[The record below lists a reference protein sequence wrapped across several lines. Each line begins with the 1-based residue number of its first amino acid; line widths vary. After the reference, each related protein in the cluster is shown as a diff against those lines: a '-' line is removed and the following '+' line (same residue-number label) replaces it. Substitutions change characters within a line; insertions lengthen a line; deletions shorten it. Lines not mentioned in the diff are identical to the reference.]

1 MSFDSGVLIHG
12 GVDVAGVDAAYRASM
27 DLRNRVVNNVRYRC
41 ELGYRLHK
49 QYANMNQ
56 QQQQGCYG
64 VDGMPLPMPMIS
76 ANLNVYIPP
85 PQQQQDVYAQGYAAM
100 GAGTAYQMPQQF
112 APPIQHQQQAE
123 QNYASSQ
130 VPQQQQYP
138 QHQQQR
144 QNPQQQMPRQGQAAP
159 APSYNQQENA
169 PAPAPTAYPSAYS
182 LASYSFSPTAMVS
195 SILGSN
201 RSPTAYELH
210 QLHQLQT
217 HSAMCTPHSTPRN
230 ASVPAQGHQ
239 GQYGYSYTMPMN
251 ATSLLIQQQQQQQQQ
266 HVPVTPMYSQQHQ
279 GQYISHP
286 YQFQYYPS
294 SANSTPTNARHDG
307 NLRTRSM
314 STDAGSY
321 SAASMMMPMPT
332 VVVMPMQ
339 PPQQQQQTY
348 NQNYSSAPPQ
358 QQQYLNSPAQGQ
370 QSGSHTPG
378 KAYSPSTP
386 RGSCSEY
393 FAATKG
399 LDLSINTMPPSMH
412 PAYDMTAAVLQGS
425 AENTP
430 KSIYTTRKTT
440 PGARRQMYDMRQAD
454 IRQQQLQ
461 HQHQAHMNSSA
472 GPQNMQQQQQAGK
485 APSRRNSN
493 ESIGT
498 TSLFLGSSGE
508 DSGPEVRS
516 SVETDVGTMKHP
528 PVEGQVN

>member
-85 PQQQQDVYAQGYAAM
+85 PPQQQDVYAQGYAAM
-100 GAGTAYQMPQQF
+100 GAGTAYQMPQQQF
-112 APPIQHQQQAE
+112 APPIQQHHQ
-123 QNYASSQ
+123 
-130 VPQQQQYP
+130 QQQQYP

-144 QNPQQQMPRQGQAAP
+144 QHPQQQQMPRQGQVAS

-169 PAPAPTAYPSAYS
+169 PAPAPAAYPSAYS

-230 ASVPAQGHQ
+230 VSVPAQGHQ
-239 GQYGYSYTMPMN
+239 GQYGYSYRMPMN
-251 ATSLLIQQQQQQQQQ
+251 ATSLFIQQQQQQQQQQ

-279 GQYISHP
+279 GQYISPP

-339 PPQQQQQTY
+339 PSQQQQAY
-348 NQNYSSAPPQ
+348 NQNYSSAPQ

-370 QSGSHTPG
+370 QGGSLTPG

-454 IRQQQLQ
+454 FRQQQLQ
-461 HQHQAHMNSSA
+461 NQHQVQVQVHMDSNA
-472 GPQNMQQQQQAGK
+472 GPQNMQQQQAGK

-498 TSLFLGSSGE
+498 TSLFLGGSGE
-508 DSGPEVRS
+508 DSVPEVRS
-516 SVETDVGTMKHP
+516 SIETDVGTMNHP
-528 PVEGQVN
+528 HVGVEGQVN